1 VNVIDR
7 EMSKLEASLGSPEE
21 LRSLAGALK
30 RFNAALL
37 EGDRRYSRAAL
48 IHLRMRLER
57 LADRIY
63 RIRHAVENRIQTV
76 RAELGDVG

>member
-7 EMSKLEASLGSPEE
+7 EMSKLEASLGSSAE
-21 LRSLAGALK
+21 LRSLASALK

-57 LADRIY
+57 LAARIY
-63 RIRHAVENRIQTV
+63 RIQRAVENRIQAIRV
-76 RAELGDVG
+76 ELSDVA

>member
-1 VNVIDR
+1 MNVIDR

-21 LRSLAGALK
+21 LRSLASALS

-57 LADRIY
+57 LAARIY
-63 RIRHAVENRIQTV
+63 RIQRAVENRIQTI
-76 RAELGDVG
+76 RLELGDVG

>member
-1 VNVIDR
+1 MNVIDR
-7 EMSKLEASLGSPEE
+7 EISKLEARLGSSEE
-21 LRSLAGALK
+21 LRSLAGALS

-57 LADRIY
+57 LAARTY
-63 RIRHAVENRIQTV
+63 RIQRAVEHRIQTIAV
-76 RAELGDVG
+76 ELGDVG